1 MKQKLGLLIELNE
14 LQIWNRDHVDE
25 EKMYLAKYVS
35 EEGDEDDD
43 SLSQI

>member
-14 LQIWNRDHVDE
+14 VQIWNRNHVDV
-25 EKMYLAKYVS
+25 EKIYLAKYVS

-43 SLSQI
+43 AW